1 MRRVCVSVFFF
12 FCGRS
17 VLNFALQTE
26 AGYCGVEL
34 DRLLE
39 GAPKAFDFLTEGGFA
54 LRPQQASPVAFAG
67 NVGCHPRLYFCLS
80 LEEPGCAYRPCD
92 AARRAHSTS
101 LGYAALLFAFRS
113 WHASRNRSIFSRRPK
128 LKAVSFCV
136 LCWQSCSRNPGV
148 QVPTSD
154 PSFSHAETE
163 SIVSSRMGIVWHH
176 GSPW

>member
-1 MRRVCVSVFFF
+1 MRLSFF

-80 LEEPGCAYRPCD
+80 LENQA
-92 AARRAHSTS
+92 
-101 LGYAALLFAFRS
+101 
-113 WHASRNRSIFSRRPK
+113 
-128 LKAVSFCV
+128 
-136 LCWQSCSRNPGV
+136 
-148 QVPTSD
+148 VPTDRATLQEGHTQPHWAMLHFFLHSA
-154 PSFSHAETE
+154 PGMQA
-163 SIVSSRMGIVWHH
+163 GIVAFFQEDRN
-176 GSPW
+176 

>member
-1 MRRVCVSVFFF
+1 MEFFSGEGKVSAEMRRVCVSVFF

-67 NVGCHPRLYFCLS
+67 NV
-80 LEEPGCAYRPCD
+80 
-92 AARRAHSTS
+92 
-101 LGYAALLFAFRS
+101 
-113 WHASRNRSIFSRRPK
+113 
-128 LKAVSFCV
+128 
-136 LCWQSCSRNPGV
+136 
-148 QVPTSD
+148 
-154 PSFSHAETE
+154 
-163 SIVSSRMGIVWHH
+163 
-176 GSPW
+176 